1 MPYVQGARVHGV
13 VHVADVFHSS
23 NVFVNHVPV
32 ALWLDPEGS
41 EAASYAAISAP
52 TYSVENVTVL
62 TLEGESES
70 DSSVVAT
77 QQALVEAGVITQAQ
91 LDAGNNAGTNPN
103 ASDTNPGANIQ
114 GNTTATVSV
123 VSTDSSVVD
132 ATLLLSAGQSASGI
146 DYYVRTVTK
155 QVSPTNRYGVIFPYD
170 VASVAPANGF
180 TITEVCQNLELLV
193 KNCFD
198 PIKAKY
204 PKAFMTCSFR
214 AAGRGS
220 PTSQHP
226 KGQACDIQFAGAS
239 KADYFPIAQWIR
251 DNVSFDQL
259 ILEYKTTGS
268 GMPWIHISFN
278 KAGNRNQVFTFM
290 NDRNCKGPGVTGLY
304 DLSNT

>member
-1 MPYVQGARVHGV
+1 MPYVVGATAHGV
-13 VHVADVFHSS
+13 KHVADVFHSP
-23 NVFVNHVPV
+23 NVFINHVPV

-52 TYSVENVTVL
+52 TYSVDNVTVL
-62 TLEGESES
+62 ALEGETSADLSVES
-70 DSSVVAT
+70 T
-77 QQALVEAGVITQAQ
+77 QQALIDAGIISQAEVA
-91 LDAGNNAGTNPN
+91 AGNNAGSNPN
-103 ASDTNPGANIQ
+103 ASDTSQGAGIAGVN
-114 GNTTATVSV
+114 TATVT
-123 VSTDSSVVD
+123 VSSNVD
-132 ATLLLSAGQSASGI
+132 ETLLLAAGQAASGI

-155 QVSPTNRYGVIFPYD
+155 QVSPDNRNGVIFPYD
-170 VASVAPANGF
+170 VASVAPANGY
-180 TITEVCQNLELLV
+180 TVQEVCENLELLV

-198 PIKAKY
+198 PIKAQY

-239 KADYFPIAQWIR
+239 KSDYFPIAQWIR

-268 GMPWIHISFN
+268 GMPWIHVSYN

-290 NDRNCKGPGVTGLY
+290 NDRNCNAPGVTGLY
-304 DLSNT
+304 DLSNA